1 MDECVFCKII
11 NGELDAEIVYED
23 ELVIA
28 FKDIDPKAAVHLL
41 IIPKEH
47 IPTILDLDKKS
58 ELISHIYDVVKIL
71 ASEYDIAED
80 GFRVVNNCNE
90 DGGQIVFH
98 LHFHLLGGEKLGNL
112 V

>member
-11 NGELDAEIVYED
+11 NGDLEAEIVYED
-23 ELVIA
+23 ELVLA

-71 ASEYDIAED
+71 ANEYDIAED

-98 LHFHLLGGEKLGNL
+98 LHFHLLGGEKLGDL